1 MKRSATSPYLE
12 DLSDAPSSDLQPP
25 PLRTV
30 GGPNGLVEAPAA
42 AAAPKGLAAGPSG
55 AGPAGGAAKG
65 PGGGPGAGPGGGP
78 GGGPKGG
85 LSSEVVRPVRPRP
98 SPVPRKIGYSNAQIK

>member
-1 MKRSATSPYLE
+1 M
-12 DLSDAPSSDLQPP
+12 
-25 PLRTV
+25 